1 MLKHAPAPATG
12 PAQPFGQGTMRT
24 ASGRLLKIILC
35 AGVLC
40 AATAAAADPMT
51 NDMDLV
57 YARYHMAIRA
67 AELCRGVIAGD
78 AIWRKWASYI
88 DEKTDHELGAGERL
102 SVIDGAK
109 SDATYMVRR
118 EGCKSDDVLELLVLY
133 DDELAAM
140 AKR

>member
-1 MLKHAPAPATG
+1 MLKHAPAPETG
-12 PAQPFGQGTMRT
+12 PASPFAAGATRILP
-24 ASGRLLKIILC
+24 GRLLKSIVC

-67 AELCRGVIAGD
+67 AELCRGVAAGD

-88 DEKTDHELGAGERL
+88 DEKTNHELGAGERL

-109 SDATYMVRR
+109 
-118 EGCKSDDVLELLVLY
+118 
-133 DDELAAM
+133 
-140 AKR
+140 